1 MLKFVFQ
8 FTHNGVIE
16 VEEGGIERQKSLGL
30 EANQKIGQLMTFE
43 AAWLHGT
50 VLHSVSVQLF
60 H

>member
-1 MLKFVFQ
+1 M
-8 FTHNGVIE
+8 TE
-16 VEEGGIERQKSLGL
+16 VEEGGIERQKGLGL
-30 EANQKIGQLMTFE
+30 EADQKICLLMTFE